1 MTLDLQYKIKE
12 NEYYLRHLRQ
22 NSNWYKL
29 LNRNPANFKRFE
41 EEVRE
46 VYKLTKADKISK
58 TLNTIEML
66 EKVLSTLR

>member
-29 LNRNPANFKRFE
+29 LNRNPANFKIFE
-41 EEVRE
+41 EEVKE
-46 VYKLTKADKISK
+46 VYKLTKADKISR
-58 TLNTIEML
+58 TLDTIEML

>member
-12 NEYYLRHLRQ
+12 NEYYLRYLRQ

-29 LNRNPANFKRFE
+29 LNRNPANFKVFE
-41 EEVRE
+41 EEVKE
-46 VYKLTKADKISK
+46 VYKLTKADKISR
-58 TLNTIEML
+58 TLDTIEML

>member
-29 LNRNPANFKRFE
+29 LNRNPANFKVFE
-41 EEVRE
+41 EEVRT
-46 VYKLTKADKISK
+46 VYKLTKADKISR
-58 TLNTIEML
+58 TLDTIEML

>member
-29 LNRNPANFKRFE
+29 LNRNPANFKAFE
-41 EEVRE
+41 EEVRT
-46 VYKLTKADKISK
+46 VYKLTKADKISR
-58 TLNTIEML
+58 TLDTIEKI

>member
-29 LNRNPANFKRFE
+29 LNRNPANFKAFE
-41 EEVRE
+41 EEVRT
-46 VYKLTKADKISK
+46 VYKLTKADKISR
-58 TLNTIEML
+58 TLDTIEML

>member
-1 MTLDLQYKIKE
+1 MSLDLQYKIKE

-29 LNRNPANFKRFE
+29 LNRNPANFRAFE

-46 VYKLTKADKISK
+46 VYKLTKADRISR
-58 TLNTIEML
+58 TLDTIEML
-66 EKVLSTLR
+66 EKVLSTLK

>member
-12 NEYYLRHLRQ
+12 NEHYLRHLRQ

-29 LNRNPANFKRFE
+29 LNRNPADFKIFE
-41 EEVRE
+41 EEVKE
-46 VYKLTKADKISK
+46 VYKLTKADKISR
-58 TLNTIEML
+58 TLDTIEML

>member
-12 NEYYLRHLRQ
+12 NEHYLRHLRQ

-29 LNRNPANFKRFE
+29 LNRNPANFKIFE
-41 EEVRE
+41 EEVKE
-46 VYKLTKADKISK
+46 VYKLTKADKISR
-58 TLNTIEML
+58 TLDTIEML

>member
-29 LNRNPANFKRFE
+29 LNRNPANFKVFE
-41 EEVRE
+41 EEVKE
-46 VYKLTKADKISK
+46 VYKLTKADKISR
-58 TLNTIEML
+58 TLDTIEML

>member
-29 LNRNPANFKRFE
+29 LNRNPNNFKFFE
-41 EEVRE
+41 EEVKE
-46 VYKLTKADKISK
+46 VYKLTKADKISR
-58 TLNTIEML
+58 TLDTIEML

>member
-12 NEYYLRHLRQ
+12 NEYYLRYLRQ

-29 LNRNPANFKRFE
+29 LNRNPANFKIFE
-41 EEVRE
+41 EEVKE
-46 VYKLTKADKISK
+46 VYKLTKADKISR
-58 TLNTIEML
+58 TLDTIEML

>member
-29 LNRNPANFKRFE
+29 LNRNPVNFKVFE

-46 VYKLTKADKISK
+46 VYKLTKADKISR
-58 TLNTIEML
+58 TLDTIEML

>member
-29 LNRNPANFKRFE
+29 LNRNPINFKFFE

-46 VYKLTKADKISK
+46 VYKLTKADKISR
-58 TLNTIEML
+58 TLDTIEML

>member
-29 LNRNPANFKRFE
+29 LNRNPANFKMFE
-41 EEVRE
+41 DEVRE
-46 VYKLTKADKISK
+46 VYKLTKADKISR
-58 TLNTIEML
+58 TLDTIEML